1 MPKDCLLN
9 ILKVLKNSERS
20 VLFKLVYKSKL
31 DKVCFAQ
38 DAEYSDG
45 KDLAKRTISDK
56 SLKDRGYE
64 LAVNHKCDRYQRGLT
79 RMVYKVLIK
88 KQERGECKLRV
99 NLIIKTS

>member
-1 MPKDCLLN
+1 MCGLN
-9 ILKVLKNSERS
+9 SI
-20 VLFKLVYKSKL
+20 YKSKL

-56 SLKDRGYE
+56 SLKDRASE
-64 LAVNHKCDRYQRGLT
+64 LAVNHECDRYPRGLK
-79 RMVYKVLIK
+79 RKMYKALIK